1 MNFKQNATITL
12 IRIVLTYLVF
22 PLIPVFLSF
31 IFASDKFSSEFIE
44 VYNIIFAA
52 GVISILLLEMVIVGS
67 DSKYEKQYI
76 LLSVLFLGIIF
87 YQNYNLHLIYT
98 VTMLITSLLVISLR
112 FPLKKIFLNNNFL
125 SDK

>member
-98 VTMLITSLLVISLR
+98 VTMLITSLLVVSLR